1 MNALKHM
8 KILYVNDRN
17 SDEEYGVS
25 ELQDYCNNIIVSNNS
40 INAIE
45 VYKQEKPEIVIY
57 SVSFPK
63 IKEEEFIEKIKSIN
77 EKAQVIITT
86 KNIDKHKLY
95 NAINFHLIKYLAY
108 PFNMNSLLDS
118 LKDCIKSIDSNTSNI
133 IKLSNSL
140 TYDRFNKSLLK
151 NGELVSLSTKE
162 TNFFDTLVKNKD
174 RAVSYEEFNQIIWQG
189 EMTKDALRSIVKDL
203 RRKIDKS
210 IIKNVSGIGYRV
222 DL

>member
-45 VYKQEKPEIVIY
+45 IYKQEKPEIVIY

-63 IKEEEFIEKIKSIN
+63 IKEEEFIQKIKSIN

-86 KNIDKHKLY
+86 ENIDKQKLY

-108 PFNMNSLLDS
+108 PFNMNSMLDS

-133 IKLSNSL
+133 IELSDSL
-140 TYDRFNKSLLK
+140 TYDRFNRTLLK
-151 NGELVSLSTKE
+151 NGELVSLSAKE
-162 TNFFDTLVKNKD
+162 TNFFDTLIKNKD

>member
-25 ELQDYCNNIIVSNNS
+25 ELKDYCNNIIISNNS

-45 VYKQEKPEIVIY
+45 VYKEEKPEIVIY
-57 SVSFPK
+57 SISFPK
-63 IKEEEFIEKIKSIN
+63 IKEEEFIKQIKSIN
-77 EKAQVIITT
+77 KDAQVIITT
-86 KNIDKHKLY
+86 EHIDKKKLY

-118 LKDCIKSIDSNTSNI
+118 LNECIKSIDSHTSNI
-133 IKLSNSL
+133 IKLSDSL
-140 TYDRFNKSLLK
+140 TYDKFNRTLLK
-151 NGELVSLSTKE
+151 NNELISLSEKE
-162 TNFFDTLVKNKD
+162 TNFFDILVKKRD
-174 RAVSYEEFNQIIWQG
+174 RAISYEEFNQIIWHG

-203 RRKIDKS
+203 RKKIDKT
-210 IIKNVSGIGYRV
+210 IIKNVSGIGYRL
-222 DL
+222 DI